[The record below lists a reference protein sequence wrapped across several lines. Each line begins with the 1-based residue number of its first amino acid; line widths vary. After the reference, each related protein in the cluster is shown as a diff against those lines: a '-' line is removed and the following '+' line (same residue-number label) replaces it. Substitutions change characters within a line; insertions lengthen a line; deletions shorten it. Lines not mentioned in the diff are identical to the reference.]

1 MHTRYYYWNIS
12 SQKKLIYYN
21 VMIQHDIITLISTHT
36 VFPQITQHGYKR
48 VYIFTRERDRHPS
61 ITQNKRFLR
70 TIFKP
75 WPSNRPWP
83 TIFSPFL
90 ATVLIFSTP
99 WVLVNVGQTRATC
112 IFRQSANLFVPWA
125 FVNAFVTYLLR
136 VQWSTPWPR
145 GYLAVTLDDG
155 RCTRSFTRSGNGSG
169 RGSRA

>member
-1 MHTRYYYWNIS
+1 
-12 SQKKLIYYN
+12 
-21 VMIQHDIITLISTHT
+21 MIQHDIITLISTHT
-36 VFPQITQHGYKR
+36 LFQIRT
-48 VYIFTRERDRHPS
+48 TRIQASIYFHQRDRHPS
-61 ITQNKRFLR
+61 ITRNKRFSR

-136 VQWSTPWPR
+136 VQRSTPWPR
-145 GYLAVTLDDG
+145 GYLS
-155 RCTRSFTRSGNGSG
+155 RWRSMTAGLHDHLLVRETEVVVVVELSPFPLFYLILK
-169 RGSRA
+169 